1 MSSVYT
7 EEEVI
12 GFVETLMKFY
22 KYDPNTKTWNMQTH
36 LAPGML
42 HETTG
47 QLLDRLVNTEKQWQE
62 RKRALG
68 IQ

>member
-12 GFVETLMKFY
+12 GFIETLMKFY

-42 HETTG
+42 HETTE
-47 QLLDRLVNTEKQWQE
+47 QLLERLINTEKRWQE